1 MMINQYILIYLNGK
15 PFNCRKN
22 LLLKDLLDY
31 LDVNIS
37 SSVIEY
43 NRQIVQNLLLD
54 RINLCEGDK
63 IEIVSIVG
71 GG

>member
-1 MMINQYILIYLNGK
+1 MINQYILIYLNGK
-15 PFNCRKN
+15 PFNCRTN

-31 LDVNIS
+31 LDVNIN

-43 NRQIVQNLLLD
+43 NSRIIQNLFLD
-54 RINLCEGDK
+54 RISLSEGDK

>member
-1 MMINQYILIYLNGK
+1 MMNQYILIYLNGK
-15 PFNCRKN
+15 PFNCRTN

-31 LDVNIS
+31 LDVDIN

-43 NRQIVQNLLLD
+43 NSQIIQNLFLH
-54 RINLCEGDK
+54 RINLFEGDK